1 MKWEMENKFQ
11 LFFEKSS
18 DAYLILSN
26 YKIIEC
32 NASVLAL
39 LGYFRKEEIIGKS
52 VREISPEYQI
62 DGKSSAEMASFHI
75 NQAIVLGNNRF
86 EWLHKKFDGSSIPV
100 EVVLTPIQDND
111 EYMIYAALRDISD
124 HKEKELEME
133 QANELQRKLIAT
145 IPDIVVICDTA
156 GTITFIN
163 DSLEKIS
170 KYKKSEVVGRSI
182 FEFFHPEDRSLSIE
196 NTQKMMNGYLGT
208 VDYRFIDKDNTIIP
222 LEANGEVLRNNDG
235 IPYGMVFTCR
245 DISERKRSEQELKE
259 SEQRFKA
266 LQDAAFSSIVI
277 HKNGIILDVSQ
288 SFCDLSGYLYEEL
301 IGNEGS
307 FLFSSEFRK
316 PIEDV
321 FLNYS
326 AVPYKSRLLRKTGIE
341 IDVEILGRQIPYK
354 GQIVR
359 VAEIRNISERIL
371 TEAKL
376 KEYTA
381 KLEEAN
387 NTKDRLFSIIAH
399 DLRSPFQGLLG
410 YAELLSSAYDNF
422 DELEYKA
429 IIESVNNSLKNL
441 YGLIENLL
449 YWSRM
454 QTEGFVFNPTDLNVY
469 EIIDDVIQRL
479 TLNINSK
486 ELEVYNL
493 VEENLLVFAD
503 QNMISTIFQ
512 NLISNA
518 IKFSFR
524 NGKIIINSIVGEK
537 YLEFSVSDNG
547 IGISSENQ
555 KKLFLMGENLT
566 SVGTE
571 NEKGTG
577 LGLVL
582 SKEMIELHGGKIEVE
597 SEENKGS
604 KITIFIPKI
613 FRGGNR

>member
-1 MKWEMENKFQ
+1 MENKFQ
-11 LFFEKSS
+11 LFFEKST

-26 YKIIEC
+26 YKIIDC
-32 NASVLAL
+32 NISVVKL
-39 LGYFRKEEIIGKS
+39 LGYNKKEEMIGKS
-52 VREISPEYQI
+52 VPEISPDFQL
-62 DGKSSAEMASFHI
+62 DGKSSAEMSLSHVK
-75 NQAIVLGNNRF
+75 QAIILGNNRF
-86 EWLHKKFDGSSIPV
+86 EWLHKKLDGSSIPV
-100 EVVLTPIQDND
+100 EVVLTPIEDNG
-111 EYMIYAALRDISD
+111 EYLIYAALRDISD
-124 HKEKELEME
+124 HKAKELEME

-145 IPDIVVICDTA
+145 IPDIVVICDTT
-156 GTITFIN
+156 GTITFVN

-170 KYKKSEVVGRSI
+170 KYKKSEVISRSI
-182 FEFFHPEDRSLSIE
+182 FEFFHPEDRNLALE
-196 NTQKMMNGYLGT
+196 NTQKMMNSYLGT

-222 LEANGEVLRNNDG
+222 LEANGEVLRNNDH
-235 IPYGMVFTCR
+235 IPYGMVYTCR
-245 DISERKRSEQELKE
+245 DIRERKRAEQELKE

-288 SFCDLSGYLYEEL
+288 SFCDLSGYSYDEL
-301 IGNEGS
+301 IGSEGV
-307 FLFSSEFRK
+307 FLFSPEFRK

-326 AVPYKSRLLRKTGIE
+326 AIPYKSRLLRKTGIE

-410 YAELLSSAYDNF
+410 YAELLNSAYDNF
-422 DELEYKA
+422 DESEYKA

-449 YWSRM
+449 YWSRL
-454 QTEGFVFNPTDLNVY
+454 QTEGFIFNPTDLNVY
-469 EIIDDVIQRL
+469 EVVESVIQRL

-486 ELEVYNL
+486 ELEVVNL

-503 QNMISTIFQ
+503 QNMIGTIFQ

-524 NGKIIINSIVGEK
+524 NGKIKVNSVVGEK
-537 YLEFSVSDNG
+537 YLEFSVVDNG
-547 IGISSENQ
+547 VGISADNQ

-566 SVGTE
+566 SIGTE

-597 SEENKGS
+597 SEENNGS
-604 KITIFIPKI
+604 KITVFIPKI
-613 FRGGNR
+613 FRGENR